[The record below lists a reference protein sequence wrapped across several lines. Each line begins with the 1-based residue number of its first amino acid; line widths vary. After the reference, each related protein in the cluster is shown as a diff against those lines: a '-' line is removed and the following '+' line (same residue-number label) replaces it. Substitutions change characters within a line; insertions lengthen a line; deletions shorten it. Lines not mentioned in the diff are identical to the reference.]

1 MVLSGRP
8 WACREENRTSKSR
21 GDPPG
26 PGCPGEEWWAG
37 SASSSDPTSWLLR
50 SWKRSVHFS
59 ETLQV
64 TGGHYP
70 NRAAGETAVGCPLRN
85 AFLLKPPGAL
95 VTHNGSATCSL
106 CPPSAYLKQCMG
118 DAHAKNY
125 LLLI

>member
-70 NRAAGETAVGCPLRN
+70 NRAAGETAVGVPSKKRFPPEAPRGPRHPQRLCH
-85 AFLLKPPGAL
+85 LLPVSPF
-95 VTHNGSATCSL
+95 SL
-106 CPPSAYLKQCMG
+106 PQTVHG
-118 DAHAKNY
+118 RRTR
-125 LLLI
+125 